1 MFYTA
6 GLLPA
11 EVGYIT
17 DRNLKLVKKAPGKGI
32 SESSLKKLNPKLWRK
47 LYGPGSI
54 NAKIKEKI
62 EKLSKK

>member
-6 GLLPA
+6 GFLPA

-17 DRNLKLVKKAPGKGI
+17 DRNLKLVKKSPGKGI
-32 SESSLKKLNPKLWRK
+32 SQSALKKLNPKLWRK

-54 NAKIKEKI
+54 NAKIKEKTK
-62 EKLSKK
+62 KLSKK